1 MAQGKPDCHCSSCVL
16 QIFFRGKLAIQRLE
30 EIMKSAV
37 FISGSDS
44 TTDTHAVNLYN
55 RLQMLKT
62 QKLHLEEK
70 RTLFIS
76 DDDLE
81 KTILVFRNEI
91 ERVQNCLRNVR
102 LLSSRDTR

>member
-1 MAQGKPDCHCSSCVL
+1 
-16 QIFFRGKLAIQRLE
+16 
-30 EIMKSAV
+30 
-37 FISGSDS
+37 
-44 TTDTHAVNLYN
+44 
-55 RLQMLKT
+55 MLKT

-91 ERVQNCLRNVR
+91 ERVQNCLRHVA
-102 LLSSRDTR
+102 LLSSGDTR

>member
-1 MAQGKPDCHCSSCVL
+1 VRFANLLSRQTRD
-16 QIFFRGKLAIQRLE
+16 
-30 EIMKSAV
+30 SAV
-37 FISGSDS
+37 RRNHKVPSFNIRSDS
-44 TTDTHAVNLYN
+44 ATDHAVNLYN

-81 KTILVFRNEI
+81 KPF
-91 ERVQNCLRNVR
+91 
-102 LLSSRDTR
+102 